1 MSETVTRDNE
11 NEEVKEHVGD
21 NEQFED
27 IEAKLDFILAEIF
40 KLDERVIEICP
51 DIKDKVRDKM
61 NEFFVGKLTGDKKMM
76 KKSIRFFEF
85 LQEINAIKYDAA
97 DALKEFYKITRNK
110 HKVERNDF
118 SVVVGK
124 GLTKEE
130 FFEIVGKQLD
140 EQFKDKGISDDVKSK
155 KNTFIE
161 KGWEH
166 YSKAEVKCN
175 QVEQM

>member
-1 MSETVTRDNE
+1 MSETVTRD

-40 KLDERVIEICP
+40 ELDERVIEICP
-51 DIKDKVRDKM
+51 DIKDKVRDKR

-97 DALKEFYKITRNK
+97 EALKEFYKTTRNK
-110 HKVERNDF
+110 QNNIIKKEFHILVN
-118 SVVVGK
+118 K
-124 GLTKEE
+124 GLTEEE
-130 FFEIVGKQLD
+130 FFNSVEKQFEDAPEELKKRKKIIIENMW
-140 EQFKDKGISDDVKSK
+140 EQY
-155 KNTFIE
+155 KNE
-161 KGWEH
+161 K
-166 YSKAEVKCN
+166 
-175 QVEQM
+175 